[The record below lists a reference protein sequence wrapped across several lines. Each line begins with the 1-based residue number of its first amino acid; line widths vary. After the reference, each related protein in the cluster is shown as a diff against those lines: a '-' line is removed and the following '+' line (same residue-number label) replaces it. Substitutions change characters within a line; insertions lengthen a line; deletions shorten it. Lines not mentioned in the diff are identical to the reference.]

1 MTDQVKEDSGA
12 GSYRGT
18 AWFKP
23 DFAAIYKILAA
34 NEETKVAKVRRMK
47 CIDAAYQA
55 GARFEAAPADQ
66 LEFGTPGGPE
76 VVVQRKGGGALYG
89 VDQKAFEKIKGDD
102 KQMCAGMTLSVVY
115 PPRLV
120 VVRSRGGTWE
130 VVS

>member
-1 MTDQVKEDSGA
+1 MLRQV
-12 GSYRGT
+12 
-18 AWFKP
+18 
-23 DFAAIYKILAA
+23 
-34 NEETKVAKVRRMK
+34 KVAKVRRMK

-66 LEFGTPGGPE
+66 LEFGKPGGPD
-76 VVVQRKGGGALYG
+76 VVVQRKGGGAL
-89 VDQKAFEKIKGDD
+89 FEKIKGDD

-120 VVRSRGGTWE
+120 VVRSPGETCE